1 MLFDLRGRGRRRTV
15 QVIYVFLALL
25 IGVGLVGFGIGGGFG
40 SGGLL
45 NAANNNE
52 GSGGAGYSG
61 EIKKYK
67 KLVAKQPTNVTAWEK
82 LIDAQLHQA
91 GNEGYVTG
99 TGEVTSKGRAL
110 YSEIAQSWN
119 HYLALNP
126 PAPNPE
132 LAQRMVAVFG
142 EEGLKQPSAAVQ
154 VLQIAVAARP
164 TSKALYAQL
173 AVFAYK
179 SHNPRVGDLAAAK
192 AIALTPASEQARLK
206 SELATVKKSPNLT
219 ESYTGSTNGT
229 TYVGTTGANKSFT
242 ATSTTT
248 TPAPVHSTSTG
259 K

>member
-15 QVIYVFLALL
+15 QVIYVGLAVL

-40 SGGLL
+40 SGGLFT
-45 NAANNNE
+45 AANNNE
-52 GSGGAGYSG
+52 GSGGAGYGS
-61 EIKKYK
+61 EIKKYQ
-67 KLVAKQPTNVTAWEK
+67 KLVATQPNNVAAWEK

-91 GNEGYVTG
+91 GNEGYVTR

-110 YSEIAQSWN
+110 YSEIARSWN
-119 HYLALNP
+119 RYLALNP
-126 PAPNPE
+126 PAPNAE

-179 SHNPRVGDLAAAK
+179 SHNARVGDLAAAK
-192 AIALTPASEQARLK
+192 AIALTPTTEQARLK
-206 SELATVKKSPNLT
+206 SELAAVKKNPNAT
-219 ESYTGSTNGT
+219 ES
-229 TYVGTTGANKSFT
+229 
-242 ATSTTT
+242 ATSTT
-248 TPAPVHSTSTG
+248 

>member
-15 QVIYVFLALL
+15 QVIYVFLAVL

-52 GSGGAGYSG
+52 GSGGAGYGG
-61 EIKKYK
+61 EIKKYE
-67 KLVAKQPTNVTAWEK
+67 KLVAKQPNNVAAWEK

-91 GNEGYVTG
+91 GNEGYVTR
-99 TGEVTSKGRAL
+99 TGEVTSKGRTL
-110 YSEIAQSWN
+110 YSEIARNWN
-119 HYLALNP
+119 RYLALNP
-126 PAPNPE
+126 PSPNAE

-179 SHNPRVGDLAAAK
+179 SNNPRVGDLAAAK

-206 SELATVKKSPNLT
+206 SELAAVKKNPNAT
-219 ESYTGSTNGT
+219 ES
-229 TYVGTTGANKSFT
+229 
-242 ATSTTT
+242 ATSTT
-248 TPAPVHSTSTG
+248 

>member
-15 QVIYVFLALL
+15 QVIYIGLAAL
-25 IGVGLVGFGIGGGFG
+25 IGIGLVGFGIGGGFG

-52 GSGGAGYSG
+52 GSGGAGFAG
-61 EIKKYK
+61 EIKKYQ
-67 KLVAKQPTNVTAWEK
+67 KLVARQPSNVAAWEK

-91 GNEGYVTG
+91 GNEGYVTR

-126 PAPNPE
+126 PTPNPE

-142 EEGLKQPSAAVQ
+142 EEGLKQAGAAVQ

-179 SHNPRVGDLAAAK
+179 SGNARVGDLAAAK
-192 AIALTPASEQARLK
+192 AIALTPASEQPRLK
-206 SELATVKKSPNLT
+206 SELAAVKKSPNGS
-219 ESYTGSTNGT
+219 ESYTGSTSGT
-229 TYVGTTGANKSFT
+229 TYVGTTGANKAFT
-242 ATSTTT
+242 ATHTTT
-248 TPAPVHSTSTG
+248 TPSPVHSTSPG

>member
-15 QVIYVFLALL
+15 QVIYVFLAVL

-52 GSGGAGYSG
+52 GSGGAGYGG
-61 EIKKYK
+61 EIKRYQ
-67 KLVAKQPTNVTAWEK
+67 KLVAKQPNNVAAWEK

-91 GNEGYVTG
+91 GNEGYVTR

-110 YSEIAQSWN
+110 YSEIARSWN
-119 HYLALNP
+119 RYLALNP
-126 PAPNPE
+126 PTPNAE

-192 AIALTPASEQARLK
+192 AIALTPASERARLK
-206 SELATVKKSPNLT
+206 SELAAVKKNPNP
-219 ESYTGSTNGT
+219 EANTGGTNGT
-229 TYVGTTGANKSFT
+229 TSGATTGGNNSLT

-248 TPAPVHSTSTG
+248 TPAPTHSTST

>member
-15 QVIYVFLALL
+15 QVIYVGLAVL

-40 SGGLL
+40 SGGLF

-52 GSGGAGYSG
+52 GSGGAGFGG
-61 EIKKYK
+61 EIKKYQ
-67 KLVAKQPTNVTAWEK
+67 KLVAKEPTNVAAWEK
-82 LIDAQLHQA
+82 LINAQLHQA
-91 GNEGYVTG
+91 GNEGYVTR

-110 YSEIAQSWN
+110 YSEIARSWN
-119 HYLALNP
+119 RYLALNP
-126 PAPNPE
+126 PTPNAE

-142 EEGLKQPSAAVQ
+142 EEGLKQYGAGVQ

-179 SHNPRVGDLAAAK
+179 AHNSRVGDLAAAK
-192 AIALTPASEQARLK
+192 AIALTPTLQQARLK
-206 SELATVKKSPNLT
+206 TELAAVKKSPNAT

-248 TPAPVHSTSTG
+248 TPAPAHSTTTS

>member
-15 QVIYVFLALL
+15 QVIYIGLALL
-25 IGVGLVGFGIGGGFG
+25 IGIGLVGFGIGGGFG

-52 GSGGAGYSG
+52 GSGGAGFAG
-61 EIKKYK
+61 QIKKYQ
-67 KLVAKQPTNVTAWEK
+67 KLVARQPSNAAAWEK

-91 GNEGYVTG
+91 GNEAYVTRA
-99 TGEVTSKGRAL
+99 GEVTSKGRAL
-110 YSEIAQSWN
+110 YSEVAQSWN
-119 HYLALNP
+119 RYLALTP
-126 PAPNPE
+126 PTPNAE

-173 AVFAYK
+173 AVYAYR
-179 SHNPRVGDLAAAK
+179 SHNVRVGDLAAAK
-192 AIALTPASEQARLK
+192 AIALAPTSEQARLK
-206 SELATVKKSPNLT
+206 TELAAIKKSPNP
-219 ESYTGSTNGT
+219 GS
-229 TYVGTTGANKSFT
+229 
-242 ATSTTT
+242 
-248 TPAPVHSTSTG
+248 STSTG

>member
-15 QVIYVFLALL
+15 QVIYIGLALL
-25 IGVGLVGFGIGGGFG
+25 IGLGLVGFGIGGGFG

-52 GSGGAGYSG
+52 GSGGAGYGG
-61 EIKKYK
+61 EIKKYE
-67 KLVAKQPTNVTAWEK
+67 KLVAKQPNNLAAWEK

-91 GNEGYVTG
+91 GNEGYVTR

-110 YSEIAQSWN
+110 YSEIARSWN
-119 HYLALNP
+119 RYLALNP
-126 PAPNPE
+126 RAPNPE

-142 EEGLKQPSAAVQ
+142 EEGLKQPTAAVQ

-179 SHNPRVGDLAAAK
+179 AHNPRVGDLAAAK
-192 AIALTPASEQARLK
+192 AIALTPALEQPRLK
-206 SELATVKKSPNLT
+206 SELASVKKSPNLT
-219 ESYTGSTNGT
+219 EAYTTSTNGT

-248 TPAPVHSTSTG
+248 TPTPVHTSTG

>member
-15 QVIYVFLALL
+15 QVIYIGLALL
-25 IGVGLVGFGIGGGFG
+25 IGIGLVGFGIGGGFG

-52 GSGGAGYSG
+52 GSGGAGFAG
-61 EIKKYK
+61 QIKKYQ
-67 KLVAKQPTNVTAWEK
+67 KLVARQPSNVAAWEK

-91 GNEGYVTG
+91 GNEGYVTPA
-99 TGEVTSKGRAL
+99 GEVTGKGRAL

-119 HYLALNP
+119 RYLALNP
-126 PAPNPE
+126 PAPNAE

-173 AVFAYK
+173 AVYAYK
-179 SHNPRVGDLAAAK
+179 SHNVRVGDLAAAK
-192 AIALTPASEQARLK
+192 AIALAPTSEQARLK
-206 SELATVKKSPNLT
+206 TELAAVKKSPNA
-219 ESYTGSTNGT
+219 GS
-229 TYVGTTGANKSFT
+229 
-242 ATSTTT
+242 
-248 TPAPVHSTSTG
+248 STSTG

>member
-1 MLFDLRGRGRRRTV
+1 V
-15 QVIYVFLALL
+15 QVIYVFLAVL

-52 GSGGAGYSG
+52 GSGGAGYGG
-61 EIKKYK
+61 EIKKYE
-67 KLVAKQPTNVTAWEK
+67 KLVAKQPNNVAAWEK

-91 GNEGYVTG
+91 GNEGYVTR
-99 TGEVTSKGRAL
+99 TGEVTSKGRTL
-110 YSEIAQSWN
+110 YSEIARNWN
-119 HYLALNP
+119 RYLALNP
-126 PAPNPE
+126 PSPNAE

-179 SHNPRVGDLAAAK
+179 SNNPRVGDLAAAK

-206 SELATVKKSPNLT
+206 SELAAVKKNPNAT
-219 ESYTGSTNGT
+219 ES
-229 TYVGTTGANKSFT
+229 
-242 ATSTTT
+242 ATSTT
-248 TPAPVHSTSTG
+248 

>member
-1 MLFDLRGRGRRRTV
+1 
-15 QVIYVFLALL
+15 LAVL

-52 GSGGAGYSG
+52 GSGGAGYGG
-61 EIKKYK
+61 EIKKYE
-67 KLVAKQPTNVTAWEK
+67 KLVAKQPNNVAAWEK

-91 GNEGYVTG
+91 GNEGYVTR
-99 TGEVTSKGRAL
+99 TGDVTSKGRTL
-110 YSEIAQSWN
+110 YSEIARNWN
-119 HYLALNP
+119 RYLALNP
-126 PAPNPE
+126 PSPNAE

-179 SHNPRVGDLAAAK
+179 SNNPRVGDLAAAK

-206 SELATVKKSPNLT
+206 SELAAVKKNPNAT
-219 ESYTGSTNGT
+219 ES
-229 TYVGTTGANKSFT
+229 
-242 ATSTTT
+242 ATSTT
-248 TPAPVHSTSTG
+248 